1 MVFAEAS
8 AQVARVL
15 KQIGTRQGMA
25 NMIATLL
32 HGRDNNFNLIR
43 FTAASAVL
51 LDHSFA
57 LVAQGHAPGGLVDME
72 RLEIGRLAV
81 DVFFIVSGF
90 LVTRSVVTQP
100 TLVDYAVARF
110 LRLFPAL
117 LVATIG
123 IAFVLGPLVTSASWQ
138 DYFSDPRPWLYVP
151 LTASLITHSLT
162 LPGVFDTVPEA
173 GVIDAPLWTLRY
185 ETMCYVLLALFA
197 VLGMLAT
204 RTRAGLTL
212 ALILAVYVIVT
223 FATPWRGEYAAI
235 DSAMRF
241 VLGFFVGGALYLY
254 ADKIRLSFGVA
265 LLLGVAAFAAYGT
278 PIYEMVLRAALG
290 YGLIWFALV
299 PAGVLRRFNRIGD
312 YSYGLYILCFPIQQT
327 FVMLHPAIAPWAL
340 FFCSFPAVL
349 ALAILSWHFIEHPA
363 LSRKAWAG
371 DCVGSLLHGVRQ
383 RLAASLGSAA
393 AAKAL
398 K

>member
-1 MVFAEAS
+1 
-8 AQVARVL
+8 
-15 KQIGTRQGMA
+15 MA
-25 NMIATLL
+25 KTIAALL

-57 LVAQGHAPGGLVDME
+57 LVAQGHAAGDLIDME

-90 LVTRSVVTQP
+90 LVTRSVLTQP

-123 IAFVLGPLVTSASWQ
+123 IAFVLGPLVTSVSWQ

-197 VLGMLAT
+197 GLGMLAT

-278 PIYEMVLRAALG
+278 PIYEMVAQGRARLWADLVCAGACRSAQALQPDRRLFLRTLHPLLSHPADLRDAPSRHRALG
-290 YGLIWFALV
+290 
-299 PAGVLRRFNRIGD
+299 
-312 YSYGLYILCFPIQQT
+312 
-327 FVMLHPAIAPWAL
+327 
-340 FFCSFPAVL
+340 AVL
-349 ALAILSWHFIEHPA
+349 LQLSGRARSRHSIMAFRRA
-363 LSRKAWAG
+363 SGAQSRKAWAG

-383 RLAASLGSAA
+383 RLAASLRSAA
-393 AAKAL
+393 AAKVL

>member
-1 MVFAEAS
+1 
-8 AQVARVL
+8 
-15 KQIGTRQGMA
+15 MA
-25 NMIATLL
+25 KTIAALL
-32 HGRDNNFNLIR
+32 HGRDNNFNLVR
-43 FTAASAVL
+43 FLAASAVL

-57 LVAQGHAPGGLVDME
+57 LVRPDIAATAFVDFAK
-72 RLEIGRLAV
+72 LEIGRLAV

-90 LVTRSVVTQP
+90 LVTRSVLTQP

-117 LVATIG
+117 VVATIG
-123 IAFVLGPLVTSASWQ
+123 IAFVLGPLVTSVPWQ

-162 LPGVFDTVPEA
+162 LPGVFETVPVS

-185 ETMCYVLLALFA
+185 ETMCYVLLAIFA

-204 RTRAGLTL
+204 KTRAGLTL
-212 ALILAVYVIVT
+212 ALILAVYIVIT
-223 FATPWRGEYAAI
+223 FATPLRGEIAAV
-235 DSAMRF
+235 DSATRF
-241 VLGFFVGGALYLY
+241 VFGFFVGGALYLF
-254 ADKIRLSFGVA
+254 ADKLKLSLAIA
-265 LLLGVAAFAAYGT
+265 LLLGIMAAATYST
-278 PIYEMVLRAALG
+278 PVYELALRVALG

-299 PAGVLRRFNRIGD
+299 PAGAIRNFNRVGD

-327 FVMLHPAIAPWAL
+327 IVMLEPAVTPWAL
-340 FFCSFPAVL
+340 FISSFPAVL
-349 ALAILSWHFIEHPA
+349 GLAVLSWHFVEHSA

-371 DCVGSLLHGVRQ
+371 DCVGSLLSGVRE
-383 RLAASLGSAA
+383 RLAASFGQAA
-393 AAKAL
+393 ATKAL